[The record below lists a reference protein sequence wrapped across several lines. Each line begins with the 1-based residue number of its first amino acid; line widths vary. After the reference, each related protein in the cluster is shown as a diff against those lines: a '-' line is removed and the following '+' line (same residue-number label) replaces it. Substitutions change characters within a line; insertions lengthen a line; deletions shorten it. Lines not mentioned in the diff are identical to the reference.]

1 VTVGDRLGQVALA
14 VLALDLTDSAL
25 IVGITV
31 SARHVPLLVLSRAGG
46 QIIDRARNKAS
57 LIAATQAASAGLT
70 IAFYALVSAGH
81 ATATA
86 VVSFALVSGV
96 CNVVDLPA
104 RWALVGE
111 LVGER
116 HIARATSLATTAMA
130 VGRACG
136 PALASAIIAFGSIS
150 VVFAANSVT
159 FALTAV
165 IFAALAPRLAQAGHA
180 EHAPV
185 SIPARRGGIAGGL
198 RSPALGPAL
207 ALTLAVTVF
216 ALNTEAVLI
225 VFVRDSF
232 VRESYYGPLL
242 AAMGVGAI
250 CGALG
255 AGWWRTPRVAG
266 LAALAASLGGALLV
280 MGLATTIV
288 AAGAV
293 YVMGGTAGG
302 AFVAAS
308 STFLQLA
315 ASPERRG
322 EVMAM
327 YMAVLT
333 GAGPI
338 GAPLAGFL
346 ADQLGPRGAFGTLGA
361 LLVTSAAVAATRD
374 EPAPTHPG

>member
-1 VTVGDRLGQVALA
+1 MTVGDRLGQVALA

-288 AAGAV
+288 GRCRLRHGRYRRRRV
-293 YVMGGTAGG
+293 RGGIEHLPPTRCITRTAGRG
-302 AFVAAS
+302 HGHVHG
-308 STFLQLA
+308 
-315 ASPERRG
+315 SPHRSWPDRRPSRRVSRRPARPTRGVWDPRCAPGHLGRRG
-322 EVMAM
+322 RN
-327 YMAVLT
+327 
-333 GAGPI
+333 P
-338 GAPLAGFL
+338 
-346 ADQLGPRGAFGTLGA
+346 
-361 LLVTSAAVAATRD
+361 
-374 EPAPTHPG
+374 